1 MPSVS
6 LSPSVRR
13 PLSKLRAVWLAHG
26 ADGYLTG
33 GFLRDAL
40 LGRDV
45 RDIDVA
51 LSGDAPALAR
61 LAADATGGSC
71 FALDEERGITRIV
84 LPTGAPVAYVDVTR
98 LRGDIESD
106 LAERDFTIDAMALP
120 LAAAG
125 RRAPQPLI
133 DPFSGADDV
142 KGLTVRAVD
151 DGVFRS
157 DGLRLLRAARLC
169 AELDFFLDAGTATLV
184 QRDAAYI
191 DSVAPERKRDELARI
206 LATERAAPS
215 LRLLDG
221 LGLLERLLPEVTAC
235 RGVSQPKEHYWDVFD
250 HLLET
255 VAALDFMLAE
265 SEPPGDREA
274 SLWGELWQQLAWLS
288 ATLAHLREETVE
300 GRPRSALLKLAGLL
314 HDVGKPE
321 TKAPDAT
328 GRVRFI
334 GHMALGARKAS
345 AVMRRFR
352 FSSAETRLVATI
364 VEQHL
369 RPGQMSS
376 GGPPTQRALYRFFRD
391 TGDAALGILFLML
404 ADNLAARG
412 PRLRFATWRG
422 NVAFANYILARHYL
436 ETEPAVPARLVTGDD
451 VMAEL
456 NIGPGPVVGRL
467 LATIE
472 EAHALGEVSTRE
484 EALALA
490 RRLFAA
496 TTIPSKAAS
505 S

>member
-1 MPSVS
+1 MPRVM
-6 LSPSVRR
+6 LPPSVRR
-13 PLSKLRAVWLAHG
+13 LLSKLHAVWLAEG

-33 GFLRDAL
+33 GFLRDLL
-40 LGRDV
+40 LGRAV

-51 LSGDAPALAR
+51 LSGDALALAR
-61 LAADATGGSC
+61 LGADAVGGHC
-71 FALDEERGITRIV
+71 FALDEERGIARIV
-84 LPTGAPVAYVDVTR
+84 MPAGAPVAYVDVTR

-120 LAAAG
+120 LDAA
-125 RRAPQPLI
+125 RHRAPQPLI

-142 KGLTVRAVD
+142 KGRVVRILG

-169 AELDFFLDAGTATLV
+169 AELDFFLDADTGALV
-184 QRDAAYI
+184 QRDASHL
-191 DSVAPERKRDELARI
+191 DGVAPERKRDELARI

-215 LRLLDG
+215 LRSLDD

-235 RGVSQPKEHYWDVFD
+235 RGISQPKEHYWDVFD
-250 HLLET
+250 HLIET

-265 SEPPGDREA
+265 REPAGERA
-274 SLWGELWQQLAWLS
+274 AAFWRELWQQLAWLP
-288 ATLAHLREETVE
+288 AARAHLQGETVE

-314 HDVGKPE
+314 HDIGKPE
-321 TKAPDAT
+321 TKAPDST

-334 GHMALGARKAS
+334 GHMALGAEKAS

-352 FSSAETRLVATI
+352 FSAAEARLVATT

-376 GGPPTQRALYRFFRD
+376 GGPPTRRALYRFFRD
-391 TGDAALGILFLML
+391 TGDAALDILFLML

-422 NVAFANYILARHYL
+422 NVAFMNYVLARYYL
-436 ETEPAVPARLVTGDD
+436 EEQPAVPARLVTGDD
-451 VMAEL
+451 VMADL
-456 NIGPGPVVGRL
+456 SIGPGPLVGRL
-467 LATIE
+467 LAAIE
-472 EAHALGEVSTRE
+472 EAHALGEVATRE
-484 EALALA
+484 EALVLA

-496 TTIPSKAAS
+496 TPVSSEAAS
-505 S
+505 N